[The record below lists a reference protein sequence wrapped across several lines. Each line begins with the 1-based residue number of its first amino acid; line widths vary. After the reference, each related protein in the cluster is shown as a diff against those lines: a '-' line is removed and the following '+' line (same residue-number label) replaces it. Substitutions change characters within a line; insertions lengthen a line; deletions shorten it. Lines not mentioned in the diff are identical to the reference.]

1 MIVLLTNSSRQ
12 ISLRRVPKTCPYCH
26 HAITPDYIAGLTRP
40 VIGDALSSADITFQ
54 CPACRRLF
62 VASYRKADATMVLK
76 SVPAK
81 FVFVGIANAQTQLQS
96 FETGILAL
104 SPSFGEI
111 YHQAQSAEQNGLD
124 QIAGLGYR
132 KALEFLVKDYLIR
145 ENPGDADNIKQ
156 TFLGQCIT
164 RLKDERI
171 RAAVERAVWLGND
184 EAHYIRR
191 WQDMDVTDLK
201 RIIGLVLAHL
211 HLEDQHQ
218 LLQKQMPASKPK

>member
-1 MIVLLTNSSRQ
+1 MIVSLTNSSRQ
-12 ISLRRVPKTCPYCH
+12 ISLRKVPKTCPYCH
-26 HAITPDYIAGLTRP
+26 HAITPDYVAGLTRP
-40 VIGDALSSADITFQ
+40 GVGSTLSSADITFQ

-62 VASYRKADATMVLK
+62 VAGYRKADATMVLK

-81 FVFVGIANAQTQLQS
+81 FLLEGVANAQPQLQA
-96 FETGILAL
+96 FEPAILDL
-104 SPSFGEI
+104 SPSFAEI
-111 YHQAQSAEQNGLD
+111 YHQAQAAEQNGLN

-145 ENPGDADNIKQ
+145 ESPEDAETIKQ

-164 RLKDERI
+164 RLKDDRI

-184 EAHYIRR
+184 EAHYVRR
-191 WQDMDVTDLK
+191 WQDMDVSDLK

-218 LLQKQMPASKPK
+218 LLQRQMPAPKPK

>member
-1 MIVLLTNSSRQ
+1 MIVALTHSSRQ
-12 ISLRRVPKTCPYCH
+12 ISLRKLPKTCPYCH
-26 HAITPDYIAGLTRP
+26 HAITPDYVAGLIRP
-40 VIGDALSSADITFQ
+40 GVGEALSSADITFQ

-62 VASYRKADATMVLK
+62 IAGYRKADATMVLK

-81 FVFVGIANAQTQLQS
+81 FVLIGIASTQPQLQA
-96 FETGILAL
+96 FEPAILAL

-111 YHQAQSAEQNGLD
+111 YHQAQSAEQSGLD

-145 ENPGDADNIKQ
+145 ENPGDADTIKQ

-184 EAHYIRR
+184 EAHYVRR
-191 WQDMDVTDLK
+191 WQGMDVTDLK

-211 HLEDQHQ
+211 HLEAQHQ
-218 LLQKQMPASKPK
+218 LLQQQMPASKTK